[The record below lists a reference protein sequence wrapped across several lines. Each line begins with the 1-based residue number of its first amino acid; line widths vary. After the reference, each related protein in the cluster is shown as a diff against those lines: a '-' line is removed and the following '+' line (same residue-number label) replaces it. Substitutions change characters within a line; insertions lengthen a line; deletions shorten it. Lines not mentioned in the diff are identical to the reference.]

1 MRPAV
6 ILAAISAA
14 LMAAMASPAHAAAV
28 VVEQALP
35 GDTAWLLTATA
46 LVFLALPGLAFYYGG
61 AVRYKHSISVPLQV
75 GVIAAVV
82 SLLWIMVG
90 YTLAFAE
97 TTGGWIGGGSRWMLL
112 QIEAVRFGTTV
123 PESAFS
129 LFQTMLA
136 VLAAALMVGAW
147 AERGRFGW
155 VVVFAGLWSLIV
167 YAPVAHWL
175 WGGGWLALRIGTV
188 DFAGGLVIHTTAG
201 VSALVAALLMGR
213 RKGFPDTADE
223 PQSDYLRLLGIPLLW
238 LGLFGVTGGGLLL
251 GASDETAAALINLQA
266 SAATAVLVWH
276 AVDRLRA
283 GHVSANGFASGAL
296 VGLVAIAPA
305 AGFVSTGAAIVIG
318 AVAAL
323 ACRYAAHFIRNSL
336 RIDDTLSVFAINGV
350 GGITGTLLAGLF
362 MAAEWGG
369 TGLPP
374 GQSVAGQLAAQAIG
388 IAAVTVWSVFA
399 TGILATAVSLF
410 IPMRVS
416 ESDEADGLDAAHQN

>member
-1 MRPAV
+1 MRIAKF
-6 ILAAISAA
+6 LSAA
-14 LMAAMASPAHAAAV
+14 GAALAVSVPAAAHAAV
-28 VVEQALP
+28 VLEEALP
-35 GDTAWLLTATA
+35 GDTAWIMAATA

-61 AVRYKHSISVPLQV
+61 AVRYKHSISVPLQI

-82 SLLWIMVG
+82 SLLWITMG

-97 TTGGWIGGGSRWMLL
+97 TAGGWIGGGSRWMLL

-123 PESAFS
+123 PESAYA
-129 LFQTMLA
+129 LHHMMLA
-136 VLAAALMVGAW
+136 VLATALMVGAW

-155 VVVFAGLWSLIV
+155 VVLFAGLWSLLV

-201 VSALVAALLMGR
+201 VSALVVALLMGR
-213 RKGFPDTADE
+213 RKGFPDTADD

-251 GASDETAAALINLQA
+251 GASDETASALINLQA
-266 SAATAVLVWH
+266 SAAASVLAWH
-276 AVDRLRA
+276 MVDRLRS
-283 GHVSANGFASGAL
+283 GHVNANGFASGAL
-296 VGLVAIAPA
+296 VGLVAIAPG

-318 AVAAL
+318 LVAAL
-323 ACRYAAHFIRNSL
+323 VCRFALHFIRNSL
-336 RIDDTLSVFAINGV
+336 QIDDTLGVFAINGV
-350 GGITGTLLAGLF
+350 GGMVGTLLTGVF

-369 TGLPP
+369 TGLAP
-374 GQSVAGQLAAQAIG
+374 GQSVAAQMAAQVIG
-388 IAAVTVWSVFA
+388 IAAVTVWSVFV
-399 TGILATAVSLF
+399 TGLLATAVSLF

-416 ESDEADGLDAAHQN
+416 ESDEADGLDAAHHG